1 MSIFIQP
8 DWPAPANVKALSTTR
23 KGGISEGVYSGL
35 NLGLHV
41 QDAPSTVLKN
51 RQLLNVAA
59 HLPNEPLWLNQIH
72 STEVV
77 AINTAEAQSEIP
89 SADASYTRLQN
100 QVSIVMTADCLP
112 LLVCDKAGTVVAAI
126 HAGWRGLLDGIIE
139 KTLKQMQVLPSELLV
154 WLGPAISQAHFEVGD
169 EVRSAFVA
177 HDPQA
182 ISAFKIHGDKWLADL
197 YALARL
203 RLSAAGVNA
212 ADIYGGEHC
221 TYQQRELFYS
231 YRRDCD
237 TGRQASLIYLES

>member
-1 MSIFIQP
+1 MSNFIQP

-23 KGGISEGVYSGL
+23 KGGMSQGIYSGL

-41 QDAPSTVLKN
+41 CDDPETVLQN
-51 RQLLNVAA
+51 RQLLSVTAG
-59 HLPNEPLWLNQIH
+59 LPNPPHWLNQIH

-77 AINTAEAQSEIP
+77 AINTPEAQLEIP
-89 SADASYTRLQN
+89 SADASYTRLPN

-139 KTLKQMQVLPSELLV
+139 NTLEQMQVSPAELLV
-154 WLGPAISQAHFEVGD
+154 WLGPAISQSHFEVGN
-169 EVRSAFVA
+169 EVRAAFVA
-177 HDPQA
+177 RDPQA
-182 ISAFKIHGDKWLADL
+182 TSAFKSHGDKWLADL
-197 YALARL
+197 YALARQ
-203 RLSAAGVNA
+203 RLHAAGVNA

-231 YRRDCD
+231 YRRDCY